1 MGILNLQTK
10 IILYTVGVMA
20 LMIAVF
26 TGTNLFMDYR
36 GIKLHLRDHAA
47 DLANGIAPTVQSDL
61 QYKRT
66 YELRRTVRSFSYNE
80 NIIQLEILGP
90 DNQILTNT
98 LAGGVD
104 DRIFPPAESQQQT
117 GAFVWPTD
125 NGVAALAPVMGELGE
140 ILGYVYVEATAEEQ
154 QAALRSRV
162 ANSLVFGGL
171 LGIIGCIAAYFAGK
185 RLTRP
190 LEKLIR
196 ASEDLA
202 GGLEPEPIN
211 VESGDELGLL
221 SMSFN
226 KMVQK
231 RREAEISLERSR
243 QHLLF
248 ILQETPLGYIEWDLK
263 FKVCSW
269 NKAAENIF
277 GYKESEAMG
286 RHAMNLIVPDELHGE
301 IETVWNQIL
310 NDRSGNETLNE
321 NIRADGSRIMC
332 QWNNTVIKDPDGRI
346 IAVASLVNDV
356 TETIKAQEAMRQAM
370 EKAQQATRAKSEFL
384 ANMSHEIR
392 TPMNG
397 VIGLTELLLESD
409 LDAQQRSY
417 LEVIRGSG
425 EMLITIINDILD
437 LSKIES
443 GKLDLTERIFD
454 VGDCLKT
461 GFQLFSHSLKKKGLE
476 ARMEIGDSIPRMVS
490 GDPIRLRQI
499 VYNLVSNA
507 VKFTEQGS
515 ISMEAW
521 SESITS
527 RRVRL
532 HVAITDTGPGIDPD
546 RLDSIFD
553 PFSQADTSS
562 TRSYGGTGLGL
573 TICKR
578 LCKMMRG
585 DVCVETTSN
594 NGTRFKFSVELQTTP
609 DSPGLNNKKV
619 PTKAP
624 EGALQQVPLNIL
636 IVEDNAVNRLV
647 TKRILKR
654 LGFDCNTVNNGQEA
668 LDFVRSHPCDLILMD
683 LQMPVMDG
691 FTASKIIREENG
703 AIPSI
708 VALTASA
715 VDGDRERCLA
725 AGMDDYISKPINIDA
740 VRRILANMDKRL
752 ENRI

>member
-20 LMIAVF
+20 LMIVVF
-26 TGTNLFMDYR
+26 TGTNLFMDHR
-36 GIKLHLRDHAA
+36 AIQVHLRDHVA
-47 DLANGIAPTVQSDL
+47 DLANGIAPTVRSDL

-66 YELRRTVRSFSYNE
+66 YELRRTVRSFSYQE

-90 DNQILTNT
+90 DNEILTNT
-98 LAGGVD
+98 MAGGPE
-104 DRIFPPAESQQQT
+104 DRIFPPAESEQQT
-117 GAFVWPTD
+117 GAFVWSTED
-125 NGVAALAPVMGELGE
+125 GVAALAPVVGELGE
-140 ILGYVYVEATAEEQ
+140 ILGYIFVEATAEEEH
-154 QAALRSRV
+154 AALQSRL

-171 LGIIGCIAAYFAGK
+171 LGIVGCIAAFFAGK
-185 RLTRP
+185 RLTQP
-190 LEKLIR
+190 LQRLIR

-202 GGLEPEPIN
+202 GGREPEPIQI
-211 VESGDELGLL
+211 ESGDELGLL
-221 SMSFN
+221 SISFN

-248 ILQETPLGYIEWDLK
+248 ILQETPLAYIEWDLN
-263 FKVCSW
+263 FKVSSW
-269 NKAAENIF
+269 NKAAETIF
-277 GYKESEAMG
+277 GYRESEAIG
-286 RHAMNLIVPDELHGE
+286 RHAMDLVVPEELQSE
-301 IETVWNQIL
+301 VETVWNQIL
-310 NDRSGNETLNE
+310 NNQGGNENLNA
-321 NIRADGSRIMC
+321 NVRSDGSRIIC
-332 QWNNTVIKDPDGRI
+332 QWNNTVIQDPDGRM

-356 TETIKAQEAMRQAM
+356 TEAIKSQEAMRKAM
-370 EKAQQATRAKSEFL
+370 EEAQQATRAKSEFL

-397 VIGLTELLLESD
+397 VIGLTELLLESQ
-409 LDAQQRSY
+409 LDPQQRSY
-417 LEVIRGSG
+417 LEVIRSSG

-443 GKLDLTERIFD
+443 GKLDLAERIFD
-454 VGDCLKT
+454 VEECLKT
-461 GFQLFSHSLKKKGLE
+461 AFQLFSHTLRKKGLE
-476 ARMEIGDSIPRMVS
+476 ARMDIAESIPRTVS

-532 HVAITDTGPGIDPD
+532 HVAIEDTGPGIDQD
-546 RLDSIFD
+546 RVESIFD
-553 PFSQADTSS
+553 PFNQADTSS

-585 DVCVETTSN
+585 DVKVEHTSAK
-594 NGTRFKFSVELQTTP
+594 GTRFTFFVELQTAP
-609 DSPGLNNKKV
+609 DPPRLNNH
-619 PTKAP
+619 AHIA
-624 EGALQQVPLNIL
+624 GAAGETRQDVPLNIL

-647 TKRILKR
+647 AKRILTR
-654 LGFDCNTVNNGQEA
+654 LGFDSATVNNGQEA
-668 LDFVRSHPCDLILMD
+668 LDYVRSHPCDLILMD

-691 FTASKIIREENG
+691 FTATKIIREEYG
-703 AIPSI
+703 GLPSI

-715 VDGDRERCLA
+715 VDGDKERCMA

-740 VRRILANMDKRL
+740 VRRILANMDERL
-752 ENRI
+752 EKRV